1 MTATTCSRK
10 VATDAQDN
18 PYKTKSRTGTF
29 GILLVFNIYTS
40 GFGMQRPRP
49 RQFIFFTFSCS
60 SNLGGHVM
68 KWNMRLHLVVAPA
81 VFMFHAVALWSCQ
94 PEMAPSNGLAQIHV
108 ESRQFRLVFGSLE
121 HVAPLFFSVLS
132 SPPHSLYI
140 QWSVL
145 TGRPYLRCPCAPT
158 DLAICARVPSVLCGT
173 GVNL

>member
-1 MTATTCSRK
+1 M
-10 VATDAQDN
+10 ATDAQDN

-60 SNLGGHVM
+60 SNLGGVRNEMEH
-68 KWNMRLHLVVAPA
+68 APA
-81 VFMFHAVALWSCQ
+81 SYGGSCCFHAVALWSCQ

-145 TGRPYLRCPCAPT
+145 TGRPYLRCPCAPI
-158 DLAICARVPSVLCGT
+158 DLAICTRAPSVLHGA

>member
-1 MTATTCSRK
+1 MTVSLLKPPFGGFRSETRK
-10 VATDAQDN
+10 YSKDARDE
-18 PYKTKSRTGTF
+18 
-29 GILLVFNIYTS
+29 
-40 GFGMQRPRP
+40 ME
-49 RQFIFFTFSCS
+49 
-60 SNLGGHVM
+60 H
-68 KWNMRLHLVVAPA
+68 APA
-81 VFMFHAVALWSCQ
+81 SYGGSCCFHAVALLSCQ

-158 DLAICARVPSVLCGT
+158 DLAICARIPSVLHGT